1 MIENNLVDFIESQLT
16 FASRRQQAFSANIAN
31 ADTPGYR
38 AQDVRF
44 ESQMQLFSMAKTS
57 GRHITP
63 QQDDSRFWMFDVDTK
78 AKPNGNTVDL
88 DRELTQVTKNG
99 LQFITLMQFLQSKIQ
114 TLRSSIS
121 EGGF

>member
-1 MIENNLVDFIESQLT
+1 MIESNLVDFIESQLT
-16 FASRRQQAFSANIAN
+16 FASKRQQAFSANIAN

-44 ESQMQLFSMAKTS
+44 ESQMQLFRMAKTS

-63 QQDDSRFWMFDVDTK
+63 LQSNSRFQMFDVDTE

-88 DRELTQVTKNG
+88 DRELTEVTKNG
-99 LQFITLMQFLQSKIQ
+99 LQFVTLMQFLQSKLQ

-121 EGGF
+121 EGGI